1 MITMYYISWSDRIE
15 KREVLSETPH
25 FVVTQNTLYDG
36 LKRSQR
42 QAKNNDWFPTWK
54 AAKQELIDRLS
65 KRLIIAQRDVEIYT
79 KQIALANALE
89 EPS

>member
-25 FVVTQNTLYDG
+25 
-36 LKRSQR
+36 
-42 QAKNNDWFPTWK
+42 DWFPTWK